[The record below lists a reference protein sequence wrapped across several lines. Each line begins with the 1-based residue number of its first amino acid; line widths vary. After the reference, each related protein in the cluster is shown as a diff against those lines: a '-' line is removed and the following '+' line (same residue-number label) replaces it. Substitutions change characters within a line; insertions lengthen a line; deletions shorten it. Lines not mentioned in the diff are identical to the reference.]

1 MHLAVPKVP
10 SPAAVSSTRP
20 TWEPSFATSVPVQAD
35 LRFLSWASLRWFSTC
50 VIPGVHWYKAICFRN
65 LGAVAAEG

>member
-35 LRFLSWASLRWFSTC
+35 IRFLS
-50 VIPGVHWYKAICFRN
+50 
-65 LGAVAAEG
+65 